1 MKTPLSATQLEQLHD
16 QGITFFNDKW
26 KEGEENERYQK
37 VKNWSA
43 DKEKKIKGQGRQ
55 PYSIPIA
62 VTKLNTIYAT
72 QKQAR
77 TQFRVIANVDPN
89 DEIKAEVATLMLRD
103 DERQSKLPYMESEV
117 FQSGVGIKYGAGE
130 AYVDYSGIIPKF
142 KFRKID
148 YKNVVWDTN
157 SREYDLSDALW
168 QAKVDRMYRYQA
180 AQEYGDKDI
189 NGEGGV
195 SAEEG
200 NWGRDKS
207 SYYVSKNPNGKSDF
221 DIIAVFTHYQKVMR
235 KYWYVL
241 HPNQLGFL
249 GDGMYMKKFDS
260 KDKAEEHLREIN
272 IPYIVNGFDRAGEVQ
287 DKDEVSYDKYV
298 FADTKILKYEQT
310 TYPSFPIKIY
320 RCFHFEDD
328 FWSFMDVIKSPQVF
342 YDRLLA
348 QIDYS
353 FGSDIKTV
361 YQLNTNALAEG
372 TTFEKA
378 KAIIEQTGGVVPANS
393 SEDIV
398 KAVKAQGVNPQ
409 WLTIA
414 TVMQSLMEDFAGG
427 RNFQGLQDSAGES
440 GKAIN
445 LRQQQGALVAFLM
458 LDNLSRWKQELGEF
472 ALYLHKE
479 YDSVERQIK
488 IQGAELTPE
497 MLQVLNSNG
506 ITAPS
511 QTDPESMFVKVG
523 GIDFLKDAE
532 LELTVTE
539 AALTKNEK
547 EFKYLQLLEMGRANQ
562 VLWQMP
568 AYIMMLLEYNPDVPN
583 RMKKQLIDQINQ
595 YNQQQQ
601 DLEQQK
607 LNVQKAGILQ
617 DGVTAQMQS
626 MIAKQAA
633 EKQLSQNKK
642 QLKK

>member
-1 MKTPLSATQLEQLHD
+1 LKTPLSASDLESLHD
-16 QGITFFNDKW
+16 QVISFFTEKW

-37 VKNWSA
+37 VKNWSP
-43 DKEKKIKGQGRQ
+43 DKEKRIKAQGRQ

-62 VTKLNTIYAT
+62 NTKLNTIYAT
-72 QKQAR
+72 QMQAR
-77 TQFRVIANVDPN
+77 TQFKVLANVDPN

-103 DERQSKLPYMESEV
+103 DERASKLPNIESEV
-117 FQSGVGIKYGAGE
+117 FRSGVGVKYGAGE
-130 AYVDYSGIIPKF
+130 AYVDYSGIIPKV

-148 YKNVVWDTN
+148 YKDVVWDIN
-157 SREYDLSDALW
+157 SRDYDLDDALW
-168 QAKVDRMYRYQA
+168 QAKIDRMYRWQSD
-180 AQEYGDKDI
+180 QLYGKDDV
-189 NGEGGV
+189 NGELSGQN
-195 SAEEG
+195 AT
-200 NWGRDKS
+200 WGREKS
-207 SYYVSKNPNGKSDF
+207 SYYVSKNANGKNEF

-235 KYWYVL
+235 KYWYTI

-249 GDGMYMKKFDS
+249 GDGIYMKKFDS
-260 KDKAEEHLREIN
+260 KQKAEEHLREIN

-298 FADTKILKYEQT
+298 FADSKILRYEQT
-310 TYPSFPIKIY
+310 SFPSFPIKIY

-328 FWSFMDVIKSPQVF
+328 FWSFMDVLKSPQIF

-361 YQLNTNALAEG
+361 YQLNVNALADG
-372 TTFEKA
+372 MTYEKA
-378 KAIIEQTGGVVPANS
+378 KAIIEQTGGVVPSNS
-393 SEDIV
+393 SEAILQ
-398 KAVKAQGVNPQ
+398 AVRAQGVNPQ
-409 WLTIA
+409 WLQIA
-414 TVMQSLMEDFAGG
+414 GIMQGLMEDFAGG
-427 RNFQGLQDSAGES
+427 KNFQGLQESSGES

-458 LDNLSRWKQELGEF
+458 LDNLSRWKRALGEF

-479 YDSVERQIK
+479 FDTVERQIK
-488 IQGAELTPE
+488 IQGAELSPE

-506 ITAPS
+506 ISTPS

-562 VLWQMP
+562 MLWQMP
-568 AYIMMLLEYNPDVPN
+568 AYVMMLLEYNPDISS
-583 RMKKQLIDQINQ
+583 RMKKELIDQIKQ
-595 YNQQQQ
+595 YNEQQQQ
-601 DLEQQK
+601 LEQQK
-607 LNVQKAGILQ
+607 LNVEKAGILQ
-617 DGVTAQMQS
+617 KGIDT
-626 MIAKQAA
+626 
-633 EKQLSQNKK
+633 QLQHQLGMLQQKQNKGA
-642 QLKK
+642 